1 MIGDLALKWTSLGII
16 GKLEILIA
24 NTMQLKDARIYGVTV
39 EEIEL

>member
-16 GKLEILIA
+16 GKVEIPIA
-24 NTMQLKDARIYGVTV
+24 NTMQLKDARVSGVKV